1 MSEAFNPKTLAV
13 ARIWRGRTRL
23 DLADEYE
30 AYNYEVG
37 IKPLIEKAQA
47 VQTFR
52 KDGEK
57 EAEFM
62 TISYWESIEA
72 MTVFTGGNPTKI
84 HHLPRDGEFLLELPK
99 SIKNLHLRVDHG
111 RRH

>member
-1 MSEAFNPKTLAV
+1 MSQASELKTLAV

-30 AYNYEVG
+30 AYNYEAG

-62 TISYWESIEA
+62 TISYWESIDA
-72 MTVFTGGNPTKI
+72 MTAFTSGNPTKI
-84 HHLPRDGEFLLELPK
+84 HYLPRDAEYLLELPK
-99 SIKNLHLRVDHG
+99 SVEILHLRVDRG
-111 RRH
+111 RKG

>member
-1 MSEAFNPKTLAV
+1 MSEGTIPKTLAV

-62 TISYWESIEA
+62 TISYWESVEA
-72 MTVFTGGNPTKI
+72 MTTFTGGDPTKV
-84 HHLPRDGEFLLELPK
+84 HHLSRDEEFLLELPK
-99 SIKNLHLRVDHG
+99 SVEVLDLRVDRGHI
-111 RRH
+111 R